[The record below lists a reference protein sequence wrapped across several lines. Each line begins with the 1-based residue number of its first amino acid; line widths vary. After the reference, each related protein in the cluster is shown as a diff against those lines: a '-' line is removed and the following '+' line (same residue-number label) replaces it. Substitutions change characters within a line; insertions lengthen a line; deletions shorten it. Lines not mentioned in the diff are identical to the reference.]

1 MSEWFCPGSISQA
14 LPGRE
19 CNMTTKLK
27 ILLAVQ
33 SSKLKAKVVERNPIW
48 FFLSVEKLEV
58 AGT

>member
-1 MSEWFCPGSISQA
+1 
-14 LPGRE
+14 
-19 CNMTTKLK
+19 MTTKLK